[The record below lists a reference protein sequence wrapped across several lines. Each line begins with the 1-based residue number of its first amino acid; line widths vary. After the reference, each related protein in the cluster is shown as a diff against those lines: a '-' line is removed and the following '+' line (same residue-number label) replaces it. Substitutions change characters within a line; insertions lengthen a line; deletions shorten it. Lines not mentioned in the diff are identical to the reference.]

1 MSLLLRLAPP
11 ICAFL
16 APAFAQTGAAGHWE
30 GVLQVPDREIKITV
44 DLAQDAKGAWIGAFS
59 QSTQNVQNV
68 PLADIN
74 IDDKSVKFRIAAG
87 SSNAP
92 AFDCSLET
100 PTSMRCALT
109 TPGGTLTSTMKRTG
123 EAKVDLPKSSPAVSA
138 ELEGDWEGALN
149 TPGGTLRLVVHF
161 KNQPDK
167 TVKATLD
174 SLDQNSMD
182 LPLTDIIQKGPA
194 VEFQLR
200 LVNGGY
206 KGTLNKESTQL
217 AGEWSQSGSSM
228 PLTLKKSP
236 SK

>member
-1 MSLLLRLAPP
+1 
-11 ICAFL
+11 
-16 APAFAQTGAAGHWE
+16 
-30 GVLQVPDREIKITV
+30 
-44 DLAQDAKGAWIGAFS
+44 
-59 QSTQNVQNV
+59 
-68 PLADIN
+68 
-74 IDDKSVKFRIAAG
+74 
-87 SSNAP
+87 
-92 AFDCSLET
+92 
-100 PTSMRCALT
+100 
-109 TPGGTLTSTMKRTG
+109 
-123 EAKVDLPKSSPAVSA
+123 
-138 ELEGDWEGALN
+138 
-149 TPGGTLRLVVHF
+149 VHF

-182 LPLTDIIQKGPA
+182 LPLTDVVQKGPA
-194 VEFQLR
+194 IEFQLR